1 MKGSSTGSRQ
11 DLLVCPS
18 CEGCELKSRGPGS
31 VRCTSCGALLG
42 EAMLQTLEQITSLTD
57 ATGSHPCECGH
68 PEMRLLPDGAYHCPA
83 CGSEVL
89 PVGAPDADRIS
100 QAHSRAYWSGWL
112 DGRFGRRGSFVDN
125 PNLARW
131 EKPSSRLDYYR
142 GHRSGRQARLA
153 KERQVV

>member
-18 CEGCELKSRGPGS
+18 CEGYELKSRGPGS
-31 VRCTSCGALLG
+31 ARCAYCGVLLG
-42 EAMLQTLEQITSLTD
+42 EAMLHTLKEILTLTN

-68 PEMRLLPDGAYHCPA
+68 PEMRRLPDGIYHCPA

-89 PVGAPDADRIS
+89 PVGATDADRMS
-100 QAHSRAYWSGWL
+100 EDHSRAYWSGWI
-112 DGRFGRRGSFVDN
+112 DGRFGGRGSFVDN

-131 EKPSSRLDYYR
+131 ESPSCRLDYYR
-142 GHRSGRQARLA
+142 GHRSGREARRVR
-153 KERQVV
+153 ERRVA